1 MQPVLVQRP
10 EVGDPRDE
18 DVADGVE
25 LDVADLLHL
34 ARGADD
40 FERPPLAPVPEV
52 ELVVS
57 GNDEELGEKKVNIIK
72 PAKQAWYYRGAFCR
86 KSCICTAMDS
96 HMAGPI
102 YLKLSGIDMGH
113 SVHVFGQKKSPK

>member
-57 GNDEELGEKKVNIIK
+57 GNDEELGEKKG
-72 PAKQAWYYRGAFCR
+72 YYYLFIGGVQG
-86 KSCICTAMDS
+86 DS
-96 HMAGPI
+96 SALRPG
-102 YLKLSGIDMGH
+102 LG
-113 SVHVFGQKKSPK
+113 

>member
-18 DVADGVE
+18 DVADGVK

-34 ARGADD
+34 AGGADD
-40 FERPPLAPVPEV
+40 FERSPLAPVPEV

-57 GNDEELGEKKVNIIK
+57 GDDEELLDRVEGEADVVLV
-72 PAKQAWYYRGAFCR
+72 RDHHVGAVQLG
-86 KSCICTAMDS
+86 TATR
-96 HMAGPI
+96 
-102 YLKLSGIDMGH
+102 
-113 SVHVFGQKKSPK
+113 HVPDAYVAREAR